1 MSKSTFP
8 KVPQDQEHS
17 KSHEVDAVPFEL
29 EWIKVK
35 DLEVD
40 PEVQR
45 AALDRGKVDKIKR
58 QFNPGAL
65 DTIAVSRRNRVTQV
79 IIDGWHRWT
88 AVRELT
94 DNEGEM
100 LCRVF
105 EKLSPQEESWL
116 FLDLN
121 YGNQPN
127 ILDKF
132 RQRLRAGDAVA
143 TEVDKLTKAYGFV
156 IQPGGGQGTLQCVGA
171 LERIYNRSIK
181 GDFDPNLLQLTL
193 LVVSRAWGN
202 DRVATQAMVLD
213 GMSHFLAEYTSLLD
227 IDRVIQKLKNYPGG
241 SDGFLN
247 DAQEWANTRHMR
259 VPLAVADQFTLHYNK
274 SAGKNV
280 KLPEWRKHS

>member
-1 MSKSTFP
+1 MSKPVASTDYTGDSAFT
-8 KVPQDQEHS
+8 
-17 KSHEVDAVPFEL
+17 L

-45 AALDRGKVDKIKR
+45 ERLDRAKVDRIKR
-58 QFNPGAL
+58 TFNPGAL
-65 DTIAVSRRNRVTQV
+65 DTIAVSRRNRVTQ
-79 IIDGWHRWT
+79 IILDGWHRWT

-105 EKLSPQEESWL
+105 EKLTPQEESWL

-121 YGNQPN
+121 YGNQPS

-156 IQPGGGQGTLQCVGA
+156 IQAGGGQGTLQCVGA

-181 GDFDPNLLQLTL
+181 GDFDPNLLQMTL

-202 DRVATQAMVLD
+202 DRVASQAMVLD
-213 GMSHFLAEYTSLLD
+213 GIAHFLAEYTSLIDLD
-227 IDRVIQKLKNYPGG
+227 RLISKLRTYPGG

-247 DAQEWANTRHMR
+247 DGQELAATRHMR
-259 VPLAVADQFTLHYNK
+259 VPYAIADQLTLHYNK
-274 SAGKNV
+274 QAGKTV
-280 KLPEWRKHS
+280 KLPPWRKQS

>member
-1 MSKSTFP
+1 MAKSTFP
-8 KVPQDQEHS
+8 KVADPVASTD
-17 KSHEVDAVPFEL
+17 HEVDAVPFEL

-35 DLEVD
+35 DLDVD
-40 PEVQR
+40 AEVQR
-45 AALDRGKVDKIKR
+45 SQLDRSKVDKIKR

-65 DTIAVSRRNRVTQV
+65 GTIAVSRRNRVTQV

-100 LCRVF
+100 LCQVY
-105 EKLSPQEESWL
+105 EKLTAQEESWL
-116 FLDLN
+116 ILDLN
-121 YGNQPN
+121 YGNQLN

-132 RQRLRAGDAVA
+132 KQRLRAGDAVA

-202 DRVATQAMVLD
+202 DRVATQAMILD
-213 GMSHFLAEYTSLLD
+213 GMAHFLAEYTSLLD
-227 IDRVIQKLKNYPGG
+227 IDRVIAKLKSYPGG
-241 SDGFLN
+241 SDGFLS
-247 DAQEWANTRHMR
+247 DSQDLAATRHMR
-259 VPLAVADQFTLHYNK
+259 VPYAVADQFTLHYNK
-274 SAGKNV
+274 QASKLQ
-280 KLPEWRKHS
+280 KLPAWRKQS